1 MTKAIESRFTEAE
14 ARSITEELKADYGAL
29 QVKIA
34 SAWRGRIWLAL
45 GYESWQ
51 DYLDAEFS
59 GISLRP
65 PKELE
70 EQVINELRQA
80 GMSTRGIASATDLSQ
95 PTIHRRI
102 ANSGDSNESPET
114 ETAGS
119 SGGVSSGVTGLD
131 GKTYASRQSREA
143 EVIEDAE
150 IVEEPSERLVSD
162 AGLTPV
168 EVPLSSSTSVGVQVA
183 RMMHDMVAGGSAP
196 LPVARKRSKSVELAI
211 VSGHVNVGDSGV
223 DVEEF
228 VRDLADTVA
237 VLSDLL
243 STLAEHGDFEAVCTD
258 VDVQGSARKALS
270 NLQVVEEVSHR

>member
-1 MTKAIESRFTEAE
+1 M
-14 ARSITEELKADYGAL
+14 
-29 QVKIA
+29 
-34 SAWRGRIWLAL
+34 
-45 GYESWQ
+45 
-51 DYLDAEFS
+51 
-59 GISLRP
+59 
-65 PKELE
+65 
-70 EQVINELRQA
+70 
-80 GMSTRGIASATDLSQ
+80 
-95 PTIHRRI
+95 
-102 ANSGDSNESPET
+102 
-114 ETAGS
+114 
-119 SGGVSSGVTGLD
+119 TGLD

-150 IVEEPSERLVSD
+150 VVEEPAERLVSD
-162 AGLTPV
+162 AGLTPL

-243 STLAEHGDFEAVCTD
+243 STLAEHGDFESVCTD

-270 NLQVVEEVSHR
+270 NLRVVEEVSHR

>member
-1 MTKAIESRFTEAE
+1 MRSELVSTFTEAE

-80 GMSTRGIASATDLSQ
+80 GMSTRGIASATEIS
-95 PTIHRRI
+95 PRTVRRRL
-102 ANSGDSNESPET
+102 D
-114 ETAGS
+114 
-119 SGGVSSGVTGLD
+119 SGGADAPPDKEEKNSTSPQPITGLD

-243 STLAEHGDFEAVCTD
+243 STLAEHGDFESVCTD

-270 NLQVVEEVSHR
+270 NLQVVEEVSYR

>member
-1 MTKAIESRFTEAE
+1 MRSELVSTFTEAE

-80 GMSTRGIASATDLSQ
+80 GMSTRGIASATDLPRS
-95 PTIHRRI
+95 TVHRRI
-102 ANSGDSNESPET
+102 DPGVPNGTPASSANPDISDDSS
-114 ETAGS
+114 
-119 SGGVSSGVTGLD
+119 VVTGLD

-243 STLAEHGDFEAVCTD
+243 STLAEHGDFESVCTD

>member
-1 MTKAIESRFTEAE
+1 MRSELVSTFTEAE

-80 GMSTRGIASATDLSQ
+80 GMSTRGIASATEIS
-95 PTIHRRI
+95 PRTVRRRL
-102 ANSGDSNESPET
+102 D
-114 ETAGS
+114 
-119 SGGVSSGVTGLD
+119 SGGADAPPDKEEKNSTSAQRITGLD

-243 STLAEHGDFEAVCTD
+243 STLAEHGDFESVCTD

-270 NLQVVEEVSHR
+270 NLRVVEEVSHR

>member
-1 MTKAIESRFTEAE
+1 MRSELVSTFTEAE

-80 GMSTRGIASATDLSQ
+80 GMSTRGIASATEIS
-95 PTIHRRI
+95 PRTVRRRL
-102 ANSGDSNESPET
+102 D
-114 ETAGS
+114 
-119 SGGVSSGVTGLD
+119 SGGADAPPDKEEKNSTSPQPITGLD

-150 IVEEPSERLVSD
+150 VVEEPSERLVSD

-243 STLAEHGDFEAVCTD
+243 STLAEHGDFESVCTD

-270 NLQVVEEVSHR
+270 NLRVVEEVSHR

>member
-1 MTKAIESRFTEAE
+1 MRSELVSTFTEAE

-80 GMSTRGIASATDLSQ
+80 GMSTRGIASATEIS
-95 PTIHRRI
+95 PRTVRRRL
-102 ANSGDSNESPET
+102 D
-114 ETAGS
+114 
-119 SGGVSSGVTGLD
+119 SGGADAPPDKEEKNSTSPQPITGLD

-150 IVEEPSERLVSD
+150 VVEEPSERLVSD

-243 STLAEHGDFEAVCTD
+243 STLAEHGDFESVCTD

>member
-1 MTKAIESRFTEAE
+1 MRSELVSTFTEAE

-80 GMSTRGIASATDLSQ
+80 GMSTRGIASATEIS
-95 PTIHRRI
+95 PRTVRRRL
-102 ANSGDSNESPET
+102 D
-114 ETAGS
+114 
-119 SGGVSSGVTGLD
+119 SGGADAPPDKEEKNSTSPQPITGLD

-243 STLAEHGDFEAVCTD
+243 STLAEHGDFESVCTD